1 MEEKKKDTQEVELKR
16 ELKKARG
23 QLKQYETKIKSIEE
37 EQKNQVN
44 FPTFCIDDLIL
55 AGSVNILSDCYE
67 CGQLFVSFRC
77 ERRASIKLLNISKCS
92 IDRS

>member
-44 FPTFCIDDLIL
+44 FLTFCIDDFIF

-67 CGQLFVSFRC
+67 CGQLSVSFRC
-77 ERRASIKLLNISKCS
+77 
-92 IDRS
+92 DREA